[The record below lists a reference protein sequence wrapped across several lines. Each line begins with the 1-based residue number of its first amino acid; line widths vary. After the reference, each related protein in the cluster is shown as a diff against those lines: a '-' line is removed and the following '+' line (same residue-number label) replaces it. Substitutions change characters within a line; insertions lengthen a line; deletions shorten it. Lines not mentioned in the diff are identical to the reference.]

1 MNDLQYQHE
10 QMNIKHTQLFSVK
23 DEEIKN
29 LQNIIEQIKMQLHG
43 KKKQQK
49 TNKQT
54 QHIQTEHSNHFQVKV
69 WSLNTEKKRS
79 EKHELISS

>member
-43 KKKQQK
+43 KKK
-49 TNKQT
+49 TTENKQT
-54 QHIQTEHSNHFQVKV
+54 NPAHSNRTF
-69 WSLNTEKKRS
+69 
-79 EKHELISS
+79 